1 MLVSQRNNGTAAQI
15 SEYMNVNIVVAG
27 GSGGIG
33 SAFVEALARRT
44 PAGNIIATYHR
55 RLPDTEYANV
65 SWQQLDLTDADAIR
79 DWATAIGEVDWLIN
93 ATGMLHTPERGPEK
107 SIRNIDPD
115 FFLQNMHV
123 NALPSLLLAK
133 NLHGKFR
140 HGRPAIFA
148 TVSAK
153 VGSIED
159 NRLGGWVSYRASK
172 AALNMCLKTLAIEW
186 QRTLP
191 NVAVVALHPGTTDTA
206 LSKPFQRHVPPGQL
220 FTPEHS
226 VDCML
231 RVLDTLKPSSSGEFL
246 AFDGER
252 LPW

>member
-1 MLVSQRNNGTAAQI
+1 MK
-15 SEYMNVNIVVAG
+15 VVVTG

-33 SAFVEALARRT
+33 GAFVEALARR
-44 PAGNIIATYHR
+44 ADVEHVIATWNRHA
-55 RLPDTEYANV
+55 PAAKHPNV
-65 SWQQLDLTDADAIR
+65 TWQQLDLTDESAVQA
-79 DWATAIGEVDWLIN
+79 WAEQTGDVDWLIN
-93 ATGMLHTPERGPEK
+93 AAGMLHNSARGPEK
-107 SIRNIDPD
+107 SIRHIDPD
-115 FFLQNMHV
+115 FFMENMRT
-123 NALPSLLLAK
+123 NALPTLLLAK
-133 NLHGKFR
+133 HLHGRFR
-140 HGRPAIFA
+140 HGRPAVFA

-206 LSKPFQRHVPPGQL
+206 LSKPFQNNVPTGQL
-220 FTPEHS
+220 FAPARTAGYLL
-226 VDCML
+226 D
-231 RVLDTLKPSSSGEFL
+231 VLDGLTPAQSGQFL